1 MILFALIGVAALYFA
16 FKDDKAETVSRR
28 RRYWD

>member
-1 MILFALIGVAALYFA
+1 MILLVLIGAAALYFA
-16 FKDDKAETVSRR
+16 FKDDKAETIRRR